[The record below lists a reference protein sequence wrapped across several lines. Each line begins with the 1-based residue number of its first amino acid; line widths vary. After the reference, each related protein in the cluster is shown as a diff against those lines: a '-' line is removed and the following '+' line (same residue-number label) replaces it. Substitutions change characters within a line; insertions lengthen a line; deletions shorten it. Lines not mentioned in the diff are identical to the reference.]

1 MDTILL
7 GIKAAEQRLMDYLL
21 IYKRCRTEEERAEI
35 QQLIFACE
43 QYIAN
48 LRAQTAPPNP
58 TE

>member
-1 MDTILL
+1 MDAVLL
-7 GIKAAEQRLMDYLL
+7 SIKAAEQRLMDYLL
-21 IYKRCRTEEERAEI
+21 IYKRCRTADERAEI

-48 LRAQTAPPNP
+48 LRACAAPKP